1 VSQALED
8 IEAVLQRQIGLD
20 VQSVGSRA
28 VHSAI
33 AARIAAT
40 GVGGAE
46 AYAVLLARPEE
57 VAALI
62 EEVVVA
68 ETWFLRDRT
77 PFAYLAQHVRE
88 TRGARAG
95 DAYRVLSVP
104 CSTGEEPYSVAIALS
119 DAGLM
124 PPQYAIDAVDVST
137 RALAAAR
144 RGVYAASSFRGDDL
158 GFRDRYFAPVPG
170 GWEIADELRRGVS
183 FAQGNLLDVGFADGR
198 GRYHAVLCR
207 NLLIYLTPEAR
218 AVAMARITSVLA
230 PGGVVIVGHAEA
242 LPQID
247 PRFSPV
253 DSGGAFAYTRGP
265 RARRGSTGLSPPA
278 PVARPTPS
286 RPKPSSRTPALTPPA
301 VPVMPPPVLEKA
313 RDLREEAAA
322 LADKGDLAGA
332 AARLAEHLRATPADA
347 AAHALLGTIK
357 QAAGDLPAAED
368 AFNRALYL
376 EPTHYEALVHL
387 ALLRERRGDAAGAAH
402 LRKRAARARGE
413 R

>member
-1 VSQALED
+1 
-8 IEAVLQRQIGLD
+8 
-20 VQSVGSRA
+20 VQWGGTRA
-28 VHSAI
+28 VRSAI

-40 GVGGAE
+40 GVGDAV

-68 ETWFLRDRT
+68 ETWFLRDKT
-77 PFAYLAQHVRE
+77 PFAYLVQHVRE

-104 CSTGEEPYSVAIALS
+104 CSTGEEPYSVAIAFS

-124 PPQYAIDAVDVST
+124 PPQYAIDAVDIST
-137 RALAAAR
+137 KALAAAR
-144 RGVYAASSFRGDDL
+144 RGLYAVGSFRGDDL
-158 GFRDRYFAPVPG
+158 GFRDRYFQPVPG
-170 GWEIADELRRGVS
+170 GWQIADELRRGVS
-183 FAQGNLLDVGFADGR
+183 FAQGNLLDVGFPDGR
-198 GRYHAVLCR
+198 GKYHAVLCR
-207 NLLIYLTPEAR
+207 NLLIYLTPAAR

-247 PRFSPV
+247 PRFSPIET
-253 DSGGAFAYTRGP
+253 GGAFAYALGP
-265 RARRGSTGLSPPA
+265 RAKRGTAGLAPPA
-278 PVARPTPS
+278 PVPRPTPA
-286 RPKPSSRTPALTPPA
+286 RLKPITRTPTPPA
-301 VPVMPPPVLEKA
+301 VPVMPPPVQEKA
-313 RDLREEAAA
+313 RDLREEASA
-322 LADKGDLAGA
+322 LADRGDLAGA
-332 AARLAEHLRATPADA
+332 AARLADHLRATPADA

-376 EPTHYEALVHL
+376 DPTHYEALVHL

-402 LRKRAARARGE
+402 LRKRAARARPAG
-413 R
+413 RGDTR